1 MNFMWVNTDTVVTL
15 FVINYSVSPSFAG
28 VSCYKLSSNM
38 RGWQS
43 RPSVYATC
51 TRNMRST
58 SISMQIAHSASPRSP
73 DALSLQIVQADY
85 TNSMHASALVSLLDT
100 YARDISGGSEA
111 LGDFTKTNLVSALAA
126 RPQAFSVLAFI
137 NEEPV
142 GLVNCMEG
150 FSTFACKPLINV
162 HDVVVVASH
171 RGRRLAEEM
180 LSRVED
186 IAVARGACKLTLEVL
201 QGNRS
206 AIRLYERMGFAAYQ
220 LDPSMGQAQFF
231 QKWLE

>member
-1 MNFMWVNTDTVVTL
+1 
-15 FVINYSVSPSFAG
+15 
-28 VSCYKLSSNM
+28 
-38 RGWQS
+38 
-43 RPSVYATC
+43 
-51 TRNMRST
+51 MRST
-58 SISMQIAHSASPRSP
+58 SISMQITHFSSPRSS
-73 DALSLQIVQADY
+73 DTLSLQIVQADY
-85 TNSMHASALVSLLDT
+85 TNSMHACALVSLLDT

-111 LGDFTKTNLVSALAA
+111 LGEFTKTNLVSALAA

-137 NEEPV
+137 DEEPV

-162 HDVVVVASH
+162 HDVVVVANQ
-171 RGRRLAEEM
+171 RGRRLAEKM